1 MTNKLIV
8 QTALQQLLS
17 HIQTFSPQIINQ
29 YFSTEYKQTVNGKEL
44 AYPAFMKH
52 IQHLQQVLQSVTLNI
67 MAIAQNDNIVFTH
80 HQVLAIKKDGSQVHT
95 QVIAQFTLYD
105 DKIIQ
110 CDELTY
116 LLSGTQQDEDLGSRV
131 N

>member
-1 MTNKLIV
+1 
-8 QTALQQLLS
+8 
-17 HIQTFSPQIINQ
+17 
-29 YFSTEYKQTVNGKEL
+29 
-44 AYPAFMKH
+44 MKH

-67 MAIAQNDNIVFTH
+67 IAIAQNDNVVFTH
-80 HQVLAIKKDGSQVHT
+80 HHVLAIKKDGSQVHT
-95 QVIAQFTLYD
+95 QVIAQFTLCD

-116 LLSGTQQDEDLGSRV
+116 LLSGTKQDEDLGSRV